1 MLCLD
6 EEDRYVE
13 GNFYS
18 DEASLIR
25 VRLNRCTGH
34 DYCKSKEEIEAYM
47 SNKYVILYMNQVRF
61 LADAFFDE
69 SVIRES

>member
-13 GNFYS
+13 GNFHS
-18 DEASLIR
+18 DVASIIR
-25 VRLNRCTGH
+25 VRLNRCTGE
-34 DYCKSKEEIEAYM
+34 DYCKSREEIEAYM
-47 SNKYVILYMNQVRF
+47 SDKYVLLYMNKVRF
-61 LADAFFDE
+61 QANAFFDE